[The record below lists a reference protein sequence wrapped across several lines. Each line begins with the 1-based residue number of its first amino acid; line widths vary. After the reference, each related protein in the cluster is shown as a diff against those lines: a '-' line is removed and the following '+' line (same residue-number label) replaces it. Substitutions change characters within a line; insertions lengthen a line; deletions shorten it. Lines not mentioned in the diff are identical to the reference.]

1 MRRKEPRDRGTGGA
15 GRPRVIGMKSVS
27 YYVGLDVHRQSVSYC
42 IKRPEGTIVREGKI
56 SAQRQALLE
65 WVQSLSSVSWCGGLE
80 ATICSHWIY
89 HLLRPYAAELKMAH
103 PSRLK
108 ALIASKR
115 KTDCLDART
124 LADLLRCDLFPEC
137 YVLAPDY
144 EQLRQQLR
152 YRSLIVRTSVL
163 FKNKTAGLLIE
174 NGVPYETSKLHGKK
188 YFAALLQN
196 AEGMSEQLHK
206 VLSFN
211 RSQLETLA
219 RIDRTIIAILLQ
231 DPLLCDRVRQLRTV
245 DGVGEIT
252 ALTWVL
258 ETGDPARFSNA
269 KQAVSYCG
277 LCAAQRESAGVSKRG
292 PISHQRN
299 ILLQTTLIEAAHLAP
314 RFNPTL
320 RAVYQAELAKGHRHR
335 ATLEVARRLV
345 RYLLAI
351 DRQYFQQHPSLAAA

>member
-1 MRRKEPRDRGTGGA
+1 VTRAPKAPGGRGLLRMRL
-15 GRPRVIGMKSVS
+15 VS

-42 IKRPEGTIVREGKI
+42 VKRPEGTIVREGKVL
-56 SAQRQALLE
+56 AQRQALTE
-65 WVQSLSSVSWCGGLE
+65 WARSFGDEPWCGGLE

-89 HLLRPYAAELKMAH
+89 HLLQPYAAEFKMAH
-103 PSRLK
+103 PARLK
-108 ALIASKR
+108 AISSVKR

-137 YVLAPDY
+137 YVMPPAH
-144 EQLRQQLR
+144 EQLREQLR

-188 YFAALLQN
+188 YFAALLRD
-196 AEGMSEQLHK
+196 AEGMSEQLRRL
-206 VLSFN
+206 LSFN

-219 RIDRTIIAILLQ
+219 RIDRAIIAILLEE
-231 DPLLCDRVRQLRTV
+231 PLLCERVKQLRTV

-252 ALTWVL
+252 ALTWAL
-258 ETGDPARFSNA
+258 ETGDPGRFRNVKHA
-269 KQAVSYCG
+269 ISYCG
-277 LCAAQRESAGVSKRG
+277 LCAAQRESAGVQKRG
-292 PISHQRN
+292 PISRQRN

-314 RFNPTL
+314 RFNQTL
-320 RAVYQAELAKGHRHR
+320 RAVHQAELAKGHHNR

-351 DRQYFQQHPSLAAA
+351 DRQYFQQHGSPVAA